1 MLRWLSASKPIANT
15 ESVLQLEAAECGA
28 ASLAMVLSYFGRRL
42 PLVELR
48 SACGVSRDGSKA
60 SSLLKAARSYGLIA
74 KGLKAEPDQLRKI
87 TPPMIAFVN
96 FNHFLVVEGFKGGKV
111 LLNDPA
117 VGHRSVSL
125 VEFDA
130 MFTGVVLTFK
140 PDDNFKRG
148 DSRPSVLR
156 SLYARSKGFRSA
168 AFYVFIASLALVI
181 PGILIPVFTRIF
193 VDQVL
198 VQQLND
204 WLLPLVFGMLL
215 TAIVRYALTML
226 QMHHLMRAEIQLSIK
241 GSSEL
246 FAHILHLPIAFFGAR
261 YAGEIADRLRLN
273 NRLAALLTGDIA
285 RAGLSLLTAVFFLA
299 VMAVFSWRVA
309 LVVGVLN
316 LLNLAVLM
324 SMTRKVSEGYQK
336 LSIERGKLAGV
347 GVSGLQDI
355 ETFKASGYENAF
367 FTRWSGMHANMVDTE
382 QKIGGAAIFTSSF
395 PVLAATLSSAA
406 VLTLGGLDVM
416 NGDMTIGSLVALQ
429 SLAISFAAPIA
440 TLTSFGMSIQDVKSN
455 VERIDDVLNHSL
467 DSENNESIDTQS
479 LTRLPSGSIELV
491 DVSFGYLPLEPPLIE
506 SFSIE
511 IPSGSR
517 VALVGGSGSGK
528 STLGRIIAGLNKPV
542 SGEVLFDGI
551 SYSEWPVAA
560 LAATRA
566 HVDQDI
572 VLFEGSVREN
582 LTLWDSTIPDTAI
595 IRAAQDAMVHDVISA
610 RPGGYNAHIEEDGK
624 NFSGGQRQRLEIARA
639 LAGDPR
645 ILILDEATS
654 ALDPVTESQL
664 MENLRRRACTLVI
677 IAHRLSTIRDC
688 DEIIVLDRGTPIE
701 RGTHEELVALNGAY
715 KQLIED

>member
-1 MLRWLSASKPIANT
+1 MLNSFFGRKRIAHT
-15 ESVLQLEAAECGA
+15 DSILQLEAAECGA
-28 ASLAMVLSYFGRRL
+28 ASLAMVLSFFGLRL

-48 SACGVSRDGSKA
+48 YACGVSRDGSKA
-60 SSLLKAARSYGLIA
+60 SSLLKAARYYGLGA
-74 KGLKAEPDQLRKI
+74 KGLKAEPEHLKNL

-96 FNHFLVVEGFKGGKV
+96 FNHFLVIEGFKGSKV

-117 VGHRSVSL
+117 VGHRSVTHA
-125 VEFDA
+125 EFDA

-140 PDDNFKRG
+140 PDENFKKG
-148 DSRPSVLR
+148 NSRPSIWR
-156 SLYARSKGFRSA
+156 SLYTRSKGFRSA
-168 AFYVFIASLALVI
+168 VSYVFLASLALVI
-181 PGILIPVFTRIF
+181 PGILIPLFSRVF
-193 VDQVL
+193 VDQIL

-215 TAIVRYALTML
+215 TAVVRYGLTIL
-226 QMHHLMRAEIQLSIK
+226 QTHYLTRAEIQLSIK

-246 FAHILHLPIAFFGAR
+246 FAHILHLPMSFFGAR
-261 YAGEIADRLRLN
+261 YAGEIADRIRLN
-273 NRLAALLTGDIA
+273 NRLATLLTGDIA
-285 RAGLSLLTAVFFLA
+285 RAGLGLLTAVFFLA

-309 LVVGVLN
+309 LVVGILN
-316 LLNLAVLM
+316 LLNLAVLI
-324 SMTRKVSEGYQK
+324 SMTRKVSEGYK
-336 LSIERGKLAGV
+336 KVAIERGKLAGV

-367 FTRWSGMHANMVDTE
+367 FTRWSGMHSNMINSE
-382 QKIGGAAIFTSSF
+382 QQIGGAAIFTSSF
-395 PVLAATLSSAA
+395 PTLVAALSMAA

-416 NGDMTIGSLVALQ
+416 HGDLTIGSLVALQ
-429 SLAISFAAPIA
+429 SLAISFAGPVA
-440 TLTSFGMSIQDVKSN
+440 TLTSFGMSIQDVKSH

-467 DSENNESIDTQS
+467 DSGHNETISNQS
-479 LTRLPSGSIELV
+479 LTRLPSGSIKLEN
-491 DVSFGYLPLEPPLIE
+491 VSFGYLPLEPPLIE
-506 SFSIE
+506 NFSID

-517 VALVGGSGSGK
+517 IALVGGSGSGK
-528 STLGRIIAGLNKPV
+528 STLGRIIAGLNKAV

-551 SYSEWPVAA
+551 VFSEWPVAA

-572 VLFEGSVREN
+572 VLFEGSVRDN
-582 LTLWDSTIPDTAI
+582 LTLWDPTIPDTAI

-610 RPGGYNAHIEEDGK
+610 RPGGYNARIEEDGK

-645 ILILDEATS
+645 IMILDEATS
-654 ALDPVTESQL
+654 ALDSVTENQL
-664 MENLRRRACTLVI
+664 MENLRCRGCTLVI

-688 DEIIVLDRGTPIE
+688 DEIIVLDRGVPIE